1 MFEIE
6 GFDCLSLLKVVSKSA
21 CELDIDIGF
30 LRSTDCETIGGNKI
44 VGGLP
49 NPETFFEFKVLFFA
63 CFGCIIDTLP
73 IIFTF

>member
-49 NPETFFEFKVLFFA
+49 NPETFF
-63 CFGCIIDTLP
+63 
-73 IIFTF
+73 